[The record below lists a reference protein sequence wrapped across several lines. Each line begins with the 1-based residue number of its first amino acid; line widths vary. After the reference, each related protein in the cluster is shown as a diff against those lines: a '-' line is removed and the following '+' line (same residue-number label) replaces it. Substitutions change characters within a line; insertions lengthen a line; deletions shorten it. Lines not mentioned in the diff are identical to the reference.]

1 MNQQLL
7 AAVAAATLLASAAAS
22 AQGLPFSSD
31 ASTDRPW
38 SVNRMQ
44 AQDPHVFHAHPD
56 QAQSDQ
62 STASQNGAT
71 TAK

>member
-1 MNQQLL
+1 LNQRLL
-7 AAVAAATLLASAAAS
+7 AAVAAATLFASAAAS

-38 SVNRMQ
+38 SVNRMPT
-44 AQDPHVFHAHPD
+44 QDPHVFRAHPD

-62 STASQNGAT
+62 SAASQNGAT
-71 TAK
+71 TSK